1 MATDKSKK
9 NLENSI
15 LPKGEIVIYKTS
27 DKRVHLEVKLEKETV
42 WLTQK
47 QIADLFGTQ
56 RPAITKHF
64 GNIFKS
70 KELDK
75 NSVCSIL
82 EHTAADG
89 KTYQTQFYNLDAI
102 ISVGYRVNSH
112 RATQFRIWATSVLK
126 NYIVQGYA
134 INQKRLLEQQE
145 KFKELQQ
152 TINFLKE
159 KTSVPEL
166 KSQTEELL
174 SIISQ
179 YANSLTLLFQ
189 YDEGKVSAYKTQ
201 KPHFLLSYEACK
213 KLNDELRKKLTE
225 KGEAGNLFGEENNR
239 KFEAIIG
246 TIYQT
251 FDKKDLYETVEEK
264 AANLLYLTIK
274 DHPFI
279 DGNKRIGSLLF
290 IYFIDGNNYLW
301 KANGERKITDTT
313 LVALAL
319 LIANSDPKEKDIMI
333 NIITNLL
340 K

>member
-1 MATDKSKK
+1 MAPDKSRK
-9 NLENSI
+9 NLENNI

-27 DKRVHLEVKLEKETV
+27 DKRVQLDVKLEKETV

-47 QIADLFGTQ
+47 QISQLFNTD
-56 RPAITKHF
+56 RSVITRHLK
-64 GNIFKS
+64 NIFKS
-70 KELDK
+70 RELEEKERNVQKIHIPFSDK
-75 NSVCSIL
+75 PVKL
-82 EHTAADG
+82 
-89 KTYQTQFYNLDAI
+89 YNLDVV
-102 ISVGYRVNSH
+102 ISVGYRVNSK
-112 RATQFRIWATSVLK
+112 RATQFRIWATQVLK
-126 NYIVQGYA
+126 NYIVQGYTL
-134 INQKRLLEQQE
+134 NQKRLLEQQE

-152 TINFLKE
+152 AINFLKE

-189 YDEGKVSAYKTQ
+189 YDEGKVLAYKTR

-213 KLNDELRKKLTE
+213 KLIDELRRKLTE
-225 KGEAGNLFGEENNR
+225 KGEAGNLFGEENNK

-290 IYFIDGNNYLW
+290 IYFIEENDYLY

>member
-1 MATDKSKK
+1 MASDKSRK
-9 NLENSI
+9 NLKNNI
-15 LPKGEIVIYKTS
+15 LPKGEIIIYRTS
-27 DKRVHLEVKLEKETV
+27 DKQVHLEVKLEKETV

-47 QIADLFGTQ
+47 QISQLFDTD
-56 RPAITKHF
+56 RSVITKHF
-64 GNIFKS
+64 KNIFKS
-70 KELDK
+70 RELEEESNVQKMHIPFSDK
-75 NSVCSIL
+75 PVKL
-82 EHTAADG
+82 
-89 KTYQTQFYNLDAI
+89 YNLDVV
-102 ISVGYRVNSH
+102 ISIGYRVNSK
-112 RATQFRIWATSVLK
+112 RATQFRIWATQVLK
-126 NYIVQGYA
+126 NYVVQGYA

-152 TINFLKE
+152 AINFLNK
-159 KTSVPEL
+159 KTSVPAL
-166 KSQTEELL
+166 KAQAEELL
-174 SIISQ
+174 SIINQ

-189 YDEGKVSAYKTQ
+189 YDEGKVSAYKTR
-201 KPHFLLSYEACK
+201 KPNFRLSYEACK
-213 KLNDELRKKLTE
+213 RLINRLQQRLAE
-225 KGEAGNLFGEENNR
+225 KGEASSLFGEENNR

-251 FDKKDLYETVEEK
+251 FDKKDLYETIEEK

-319 LIANSDPKEKDIMI
+319 LIANSNPKEKDIMI